1 MKAAP
6 FDYMRATSIDEACR
20 ALAEA
25 GEDARIIAGGQTLV
39 PLMAMRMARPTL
51 LVDIT
56 GIAELS
62 GIDIDGDGDGDELVI
77 KACTRQ
83 ADGLASDIVRQ
94 SCPLLAEAL
103 SHVGHTQTRNRGTV
117 GGSLCNADP
126 SAEIPLIVC
135 TLDAIMVARSP
146 NGERRIAADA
156 FFDFAMTTALE
167 PDECLTEIRFPS
179 WRGPGTGH
187 GVHEVSIRDSD
198 FALAAA
204 ASQATLDGSGNCT
217 RIHVAIGGASP
228 TPMRLGPVEQALTG
242 GDLSDGAISDA
253 CAAILDLVEPQ
264 SDVHADAEYRR
275 RVARVMAIRAI
286 ASARDAAGA
295 TR

>member
-6 FDYMRATSIDEACR
+6 FDYMRATSIDEACQ
-20 ALAEA
+20 ALADA

-51 LVDIT
+51 LIDIN

-62 GIDIDGDGDGDELVI
+62 GIDIEGDALVI
-77 KACTRQ
+77 KACTTQ
-83 ADGLASDIVRQ
+83 ADALASDIVRDT
-94 SCPLLAEAL
+94 CPLLADAL
-103 SHVGHTQTRNRGTV
+103 SHVGHTQTRNRGTI

-135 TLDAIMVARSP
+135 TLDAIMVARTS

-167 PDECLTEIRFPS
+167 PNECLTEIRFPL
-179 WRGPGTGH
+179 WQEPMTGH
-187 GVHEVSIRDSD
+187 GFHEVSIRDSD

-204 ASQATLDGSGNCT
+204 ASQATLDSSGNCT
-217 RIHVAIGGASP
+217 RLQIAIGGASP
-228 TPMRLGPVEQALTG
+228 TQMRLAPVEQVLIG
-242 GDLSDGAISDA
+242 SDLSDGAISEA

-275 RVARVMAIRAI
+275 RVARVMAERAI
-286 ASARDAAGA
+286 ASARDTAGA
-295 TR
+295 AR